1 MNSENNLLPPFVI
14 ASLYKDELVLV
25 DDQKSIGKRT
35 DELNTK
41 KSGTIA
47 PKSEDAT
54 TQKPISFLGNNQK
67 KVTILL
73 QDNSAVH
80 LADESLQ
87 FLTAILA
94 ACKLNM
100 GDVAIVNTA
109 NQAVKYV
116 QIKTELQPS
125 TLLIFDI
132 NAASIALPFE
142 VPHYQVQ
149 QYDNCT
155 LLFSAPLQ
163 SMLVKTEAAK
173 LEKGKL
179 WNALKKTF
187 NIQ

>member
-14 ASLYKDELVLV
+14 ASLYKNELVLI
-25 DDQKSIGKRT
+25 DTQKISNEDKP
-35 DELNTK
+35 TK
-41 KSGTIA
+41 NEAVATA
-47 PKSEDAT
+47 PQQI
-54 TQKPISFLGNNQK
+54 QKPISYLGDNQK

-73 QDNSAVH
+73 QDTTAVH

-100 GDVAIVNTA
+100 GDVAIVNTVH
-109 NQAVKYV
+109 QPVQYT
-116 QIKTELQPS
+116 QIKTALKPS
-125 TLLIFDI
+125 TIILFDI
-132 NAASIALPFE
+132 SAAAIALPFE
-142 VPHYQVQ
+142 VHQYQVK

-163 SMLVKTEAAK
+163 SMLEKTDTAK

>member
-1 MNSENNLLPPFVI
+1 MNPENSLLPPFVI
-14 ASLYKDELVLV
+14 ASLYKDELVLI
-25 DDQKSIGKRT
+25 DDQKSSNANK
-35 DELNTK
+35 TK
-41 KSGTIA
+41 KGEAVVTA
-47 PKSEDAT
+47 PQEI
-54 TQKPISFLGNNQK
+54 QKPISYLGDNQK
-67 KVTILL
+67 KITILL
-73 QDNSAVH
+73 QDTTAVH

-100 GDVAIVNTA
+100 GDVAIVNNVHQPVQYT
-109 NQAVKYV
+109 
-116 QIKTELQPS
+116 QIKTELKPS
-125 TLLIFDI
+125 TIILFDI
-132 NAASIALPFE
+132 STASIALPFE

-163 SMLVKTEAAK
+163 SMLVKTDAAK

>member
-14 ASLYKDELVLV
+14 ASLYKDDLVLV
-25 DDQKSIGKRT
+25 DAKESSKRPLT
-35 DELNTK
+35 TETK
-41 KSGTIA
+41 KS
-47 PKSEDAT
+47 AT
-54 TQKPISFLGNNQK
+54 TTPAVEDVQTIKPIGFLGDNQK
-67 KVTILL
+67 KITILL
-73 QDNSAVH
+73 KDSSAVH
-80 LADESLQ
+80 VADESLQ

-100 GDVAIVNTA
+100 GDVAIVNMA
-109 NQAVKYV
+109 NQTINYA
-116 QIKTELQPS
+116 QIKTELQPN
-125 TLLIFDI
+125 TIILFDI
-132 NAASIALPFE
+132 NAASISLPFE
-142 VPHYQVQ
+142 VPQYQVQ

-163 SMLVKTEAAK
+163 SMLVKTDAAK

>member
-1 MNSENNLLPPFVI
+1 MNPENSLLPPFVI
-14 ASLYKDELVLV
+14 ASLYKDELVLI
-25 DDQKSIGKRT
+25 DDQKSSIANK
-35 DELNTK
+35 TK
-41 KSGTIA
+41 KGEAVVTA
-47 PKSEDAT
+47 PQEI
-54 TQKPISFLGNNQK
+54 QKPISYLGDNQK
-67 KVTILL
+67 KITILL
-73 QDNSAVH
+73 KDTTAVH

-100 GDVAIVNTA
+100 GDVAIVNTVH
-109 NQAVKYV
+109 QPVQYI
-116 QIKTELQPS
+116 QIKTELKPS
-125 TLLIFDI
+125 TIILFDI
-132 NAASIALPFE
+132 STASIALPFE

-163 SMLVKTEAAK
+163 SMLVKTDAAK

>member
-14 ASLYKDELVLV
+14 ASLYKDDLVLV
-25 DDQKSIGKRT
+25 DAKEISKPT
-35 DELNTK
+35 LTTETK
-41 KSGTIA
+41 KSA
-47 PKSEDAT
+47 AT
-54 TQKPISFLGNNQK
+54 TTATEEAQPLKPIGFLGDNQK
-67 KVTILL
+67 KITILL
-73 QDNSAVH
+73 KDSSAVH
-80 LADESLQ
+80 VADESLQ

-109 NQAVKYV
+109 NQAINYA
-116 QIKTELQPS
+116 QIKTELQPN
-125 TLLIFDI
+125 TIILFDI

-163 SMLVKTEAAK
+163 SMLVKTDAAK

>member
-1 MNSENNLLPPFVI
+1 MNPENSLLPSFVI
-14 ASLYKDELVLV
+14 ASLYKDELVLI
-25 DDQKSIGKRT
+25 DDQKSSNANKP
-35 DELNTK
+35 K
-41 KSGTIA
+41 KSEAVVTA
-47 PKSEDAT
+47 PQEI
-54 TQKPISFLGNNQK
+54 QKPISFLGDNQK
-67 KVTILL
+67 KITILL
-73 QDNSAVH
+73 QDTTAVH

-100 GDVAIVNTA
+100 GDVAIVNTVH
-109 NQAVKYV
+109 QPVQYT
-116 QIKTELQPS
+116 QIKTELKPS
-125 TLLIFDI
+125 TIILFDI
-132 NAASIALPFE
+132 STASIALPFE

-163 SMLVKTEAAK
+163 SMLVKTDAAK

>member
-14 ASLYKDELVLV
+14 ASLYKNELVVIDTQKISNEDKPKKKEAIATAPV
-25 DDQKSIGKRT
+25 DV
-35 DELNTK
+35 
-41 KSGTIA
+41 
-47 PKSEDAT
+47 
-54 TQKPISFLGNNQK
+54 QKPISYLGDNQK
-67 KVTILL
+67 KITILL
-73 QDNSAVH
+73 QDTAAVH

-100 GDVAIVNTA
+100 GDVAIVNTVH
-109 NQAVKYV
+109 QPVQYT
-116 QIKTELQPS
+116 QIKTELKPS
-125 TLLIFDI
+125 TIILFDI
-132 NAASIALPFE
+132 STASIALPFE

-163 SMLVKTEAAK
+163 SMLVKTDAAK

>member
-1 MNSENNLLPPFVI
+1 MNPENSLLPPFII
-14 ASLYKDELVLV
+14 ASLYKDELVLI
-25 DDQKSIGKRT
+25 DDQKSSNANK
-35 DELNTK
+35 TK
-41 KSGTIA
+41 KGEAVVTA
-47 PKSEDAT
+47 PQEI
-54 TQKPISFLGNNQK
+54 QKPISYLGDNQK
-67 KVTILL
+67 KITILL
-73 QDNSAVH
+73 QDTTAVH

-100 GDVAIVNTA
+100 GDVAIVNTVH
-109 NQAVKYV
+109 QPVQYT
-116 QIKTELQPS
+116 QIKTELKPS
-125 TLLIFDI
+125 TIILFDI
-132 NAASIALPFE
+132 SNASIALPFE

-163 SMLVKTEAAK
+163 SMLVKTDAAK

>member
-1 MNSENNLLPPFVI
+1 MNPENSLLPPFVI
-14 ASLYKDELVLV
+14 ASLYKDELVLI
-25 DDQKSIGKRT
+25 DDQKSSNANKP
-35 DELNTK
+35 K
-41 KSGTIA
+41 KSEAVLTA
-47 PKSEDAT
+47 PQEI
-54 TQKPISFLGNNQK
+54 QKPISYLGDNQK
-67 KVTILL
+67 KITILL
-73 QDNSAVH
+73 QDTTAVH

-100 GDVAIVNTA
+100 GDVAIVNTVH
-109 NQAVKYV
+109 QPVQYT
-116 QIKTELQPS
+116 QIKTELKPS
-125 TLLIFDI
+125 TIILFDI
-132 NAASIALPFE
+132 STASIALPFE

-163 SMLVKTEAAK
+163 SMLVKTDAAK

>member
-1 MNSENNLLPPFVI
+1 MNPENSLLPSFVI
-14 ASLYKDELVLV
+14 ASLYKDELVLI
-25 DDQKSIGKRT
+25 DDQKSSNANKP
-35 DELNTK
+35 K
-41 KSGTIA
+41 KSEAVLTA
-47 PKSEDAT
+47 PQEI
-54 TQKPISFLGNNQK
+54 QKPISYLGDNQK
-67 KVTILL
+67 KITILL
-73 QDNSAVH
+73 QDTTAVH

-100 GDVAIVNTA
+100 GDVAIVNTVH
-109 NQAVKYV
+109 QPVQYT
-116 QIKTELQPS
+116 QIKTELKPS
-125 TLLIFDI
+125 TIILFDI
-132 NAASIALPFE
+132 SNASIALPFE

-163 SMLVKTEAAK
+163 SMLVKTDAAK

-187 NIQ
+187 NI

>member
-14 ASLYKDELVLV
+14 ASLYKDDLVLV
-25 DDQKSIGKRT
+25 DAKESRKRPT
-35 DELNTK
+35 TTETK
-41 KSGTIA
+41 KTATIA
-47 PKSEDAT
+47 PAAEEVLPI
-54 TQKPISFLGNNQK
+54 KPIGFLGDNQK
-67 KVTILL
+67 KITILL
-73 QDNSAVH
+73 KDSSAVH
-80 LADESLQ
+80 VADESLQ

-109 NQAVKYV
+109 NQAVNYA
-116 QIKTELQPS
+116 QIKIELQPT
-125 TLLIFDI
+125 TLLLFDI

-142 VPHYQVQ
+142 VPQYQVQ

-163 SMLVKTEAAK
+163 AMLVKTDVAK

>member
-14 ASLYKDELVLV
+14 ASLYKDDLVLV
-25 DDQKSIGKRT
+25 DAKEISKPT
-35 DELNTK
+35 LATETK
-41 KSGTIA
+41 KSESITPAIEEA
-47 PKSEDAT
+47 QPL
-54 TQKPISFLGNNQK
+54 KPIGFLGDNQK
-67 KVTILL
+67 KITILL
-73 QDNSAVH
+73 KDSSAVH
-80 LADESLQ
+80 VADESLQ

-109 NQAVKYV
+109 NQAFNYA
-116 QIKTELQPS
+116 QIKTELQPN
-125 TLLIFDI
+125 TIILFDI

-163 SMLVKTEAAK
+163 SMLVKTDAAK

>member
-14 ASLYKDELVLV
+14 ASLYKDDLVLI
-25 DDQKSIGKRT
+25 DAKQSSKRPT
-35 DELNTK
+35 NTETK
-41 KSGTIA
+41 KSTPVA
-47 PKSEDAT
+47 PAPGEM
-54 TQKPISFLGNNQK
+54 QPIKPISYLGDNQK
-67 KVTILL
+67 KITLL
-73 QDNSAVH
+73 LKDSSAVH
-80 LADESLQ
+80 VADESLQ

-100 GDVAIVNTA
+100 GDVAIVNMATQNFNYA
-109 NQAVKYV
+109 

-125 TLLIFDI
+125 TIILFDI
-132 NAASIALPFE
+132 NAASIALPF
-142 VPHYQVQ
+142 QVQ
-149 QYDNCT
+149 QYDNCS

-163 SMLVKTEAAK
+163 TMLVKNEAAK

>member
-1 MNSENNLLPPFVI
+1 MNPENSLLPPFVI
-14 ASLYKDELVLV
+14 ASLYKDELVLI
-25 DDQKSIGKRT
+25 DDQKSSNANKP
-35 DELNTK
+35 K
-41 KSGTIA
+41 KGEAVVTA
-47 PKSEDAT
+47 PQDI
-54 TQKPISFLGNNQK
+54 QKPISYLGNNQK
-67 KVTILL
+67 KITILL
-73 QDNSAVH
+73 QDTAAVH

-100 GDVAIVNTA
+100 GDVAIVNTVH
-109 NQAVKYV
+109 QPVQYT
-116 QIKTELQPS
+116 QIKTELKPS
-125 TLLIFDI
+125 TIILFDI
-132 NAASIALPFE
+132 STASIALPFE

-163 SMLVKTEAAK
+163 SMLVKTDAAK

>member
-14 ASLYKDELVLV
+14 ASLYKDDLVLV
-25 DDQKSIGKRT
+25 DAKESSKRPLT
-35 DELNTK
+35 TETK
-41 KSGTIA
+41 ETEAIAAATEEVQTI
-47 PKSEDAT
+47 
-54 TQKPISFLGNNQK
+54 KPLCFLGNNQK
-67 KVTILL
+67 KITIILK
-73 QDNSAVH
+73 DSSAVH
-80 LADESLQ
+80 VADESLQ

-100 GDVAIVNTA
+100 GDVAIVNAA
-109 NQAVKYV
+109 NQAINYQ
-116 QIKTELQPS
+116 QIKSELQPN
-125 TLLIFDI
+125 TIILFDI

-142 VPHYQVQ
+142 VPQYQVQ
-149 QYDNCT
+149 QFDNCT

-163 SMLVKTEAAK
+163 TMLVKTDAAK

>member
-1 MNSENNLLPPFVI
+1 MNPENSLLPPFVI
-14 ASLYKDELVLV
+14 ASLYKDEIVLI
-25 DDQKSIGKRT
+25 DDQKSSNANKP
-35 DELNTK
+35 K
-41 KSGTIA
+41 KGEAVVTA
-47 PKSEDAT
+47 PQEI
-54 TQKPISFLGNNQK
+54 QKPISYLGDNQK
-67 KVTILL
+67 KITILL
-73 QDNSAVH
+73 QDTAAVH

-100 GDVAIVNTA
+100 GDVAIVNTVH
-109 NQAVKYV
+109 QPVQYT
-116 QIKTELQPS
+116 QIKTELKPS
-125 TLLIFDI
+125 TIILFDI
-132 NAASIALPFE
+132 STASIALPFE

-163 SMLVKTEAAK
+163 SMLVKTDAAK

>member
-14 ASLYKDELVLV
+14 ASLYKNELVV
-25 DDQKSIGKRT
+25 IDTQKISNE
-35 DELNTK
+35 DNPK
-41 KSGTIA
+41 KKEAI
-47 PKSEDAT
+47 AT
-54 TQKPISFLGNNQK
+54 TPVDVQKPISFLGDNLK

-73 QDNSAVH
+73 QDTTAVH

-100 GDVAIVNTA
+100 GDVAIVNTVH
-109 NQAVKYV
+109 QPVQYT
-116 QIKTELQPS
+116 QIKTELKPS
-125 TLLIFDI
+125 TIILFNIS
-132 NAASIALPFE
+132 AAAIALPFE
-142 VPHYQVQ
+142 VPQYQVQ

-155 LLFSAPLQ
+155 LLFSAPLH

-187 NIQ
+187 NI

>member
-14 ASLYKDELVLV
+14 ASLYKDDLVLV
-25 DDQKSIGKRT
+25 DAKECNKRPPNT
-35 DELNTK
+35 YTK
-41 KSGTIA
+41 KSA
-47 PKSEDAT
+47 AT
-54 TQKPISFLGNNQK
+54 TPAVEEALPIKPIGFLGDNQK
-67 KVTILL
+67 KITILL
-73 QDNSAVH
+73 KDSSAVH
-80 LADESLQ
+80 VADESLQ

-109 NQAVKYV
+109 NQAINYA
-116 QIKTELQPS
+116 QIKTELQPN
-125 TLLIFDI
+125 TIILFDI
-132 NAASIALPFE
+132 AAASIALPFE
-142 VPHYQVQ
+142 VPQYQVQ

-163 SMLVKTEAAK
+163 SMLVKTDAAK

>member
-1 MNSENNLLPPFVI
+1 MNPENSLLPPFVI
-14 ASLYKDELVLV
+14 ASLYKDELVLI
-25 DDQKSIGKRT
+25 DDQKSSNANKP
-35 DELNTK
+35 K
-41 KSGTIA
+41 KGEAVVTA
-47 PKSEDAT
+47 PQEI
-54 TQKPISFLGNNQK
+54 QKPISFLGDNQK
-67 KVTILL
+67 KITILL
-73 QDNSAVH
+73 QDTAAVH

-100 GDVAIVNTA
+100 GDVAIVNTVH
-109 NQAVKYV
+109 QPVQYT
-116 QIKTELQPS
+116 QIKTELKPS
-125 TLLIFDI
+125 TIILFDI
-132 NAASIALPFE
+132 STASIALPFE

-163 SMLVKTEAAK
+163 SMLVKTDAAK

>member
-1 MNSENNLLPPFVI
+1 MNPENSLLPPFVI
-14 ASLYKDELVLV
+14 ASLYKDELVLI
-25 DDQKSIGKRT
+25 DDQKSSNANK
-35 DELNTK
+35 TK
-41 KSGTIA
+41 KGEAVVTA
-47 PKSEDAT
+47 PQEI
-54 TQKPISFLGNNQK
+54 QKPISYLGDNQK
-67 KVTILL
+67 KITILL
-73 QDNSAVH
+73 QDTTAVH

-100 GDVAIVNTA
+100 GDVAIVNTVH
-109 NQAVKYV
+109 QPVQYT
-116 QIKTELQPS
+116 QIKTELKPS
-125 TLLIFDI
+125 TIILFDI
-132 NAASIALPFE
+132 STASIALPFE

-163 SMLVKTEAAK
+163 SMLVKTDAAK

>member
-1 MNSENNLLPPFVI
+1 MNPENSLLPPFVI
-14 ASLYKDELVLV
+14 ASLYKDELVLI
-25 DDQKSIGKRT
+25 DDHKSSNANKP
-35 DELNTK
+35 K
-41 KSGTIA
+41 KGEAVVTA
-47 PKSEDAT
+47 PQEI
-54 TQKPISFLGNNQK
+54 QKPISYLGDNQK
-67 KVTILL
+67 KITILL
-73 QDNSAVH
+73 QDTTAVH

-100 GDVAIVNTA
+100 GDVAIVNTVH
-109 NQAVKYV
+109 QPVQYT
-116 QIKTELQPS
+116 QIKTELKPS
-125 TLLIFDI
+125 TIILFDI
-132 NAASIALPFE
+132 STASIALPFE

-163 SMLVKTEAAK
+163 SMLVKTDAAK

>member
-14 ASLYKDELVLV
+14 ASLYKDDLVLV
-25 DDQKSIGKRT
+25 DAKETSKHPIT
-35 DELNTK
+35 TETK
-41 KSGTIA
+41 KSAAIA
-47 PKSEDAT
+47 PAVEEA
-54 TQKPISFLGNNQK
+54 QPIKPIVFLGDNQK
-67 KVTILL
+67 KITILL
-73 QDNSAVH
+73 KDSSAVH
-80 LADESLQ
+80 VADESLQ

-109 NQAVKYV
+109 NQTINYT
-116 QIKTELQPS
+116 QIKTELHPT

-142 VPHYQVQ
+142 VPQYQVQ

-163 SMLVKTEAAK
+163 SMLVKTDAAK

>member
-14 ASLYKDELVLV
+14 ASLYKNELVLI
-25 DDQKSIGKRT
+25 DNQKGA
-35 DELNTK
+35 
-41 KSGTIA
+41 A
-47 PKSEDAT
+47 PQQI
-54 TQKPISFLGNNQK
+54 QKPISYLGDNK
-67 KVTILL
+67 KKITILL
-73 QDNSAVH
+73 QDTTAVH
-80 LADESLQ
+80 VADESLQ

-100 GDVAIVNTA
+100 GDVAIVNTVH
-109 NQAVKYV
+109 QPVQYT
-116 QIKTELQPS
+116 QIKTALKPC
-125 TLLIFDI
+125 TIILFDI
-132 NAASIALPFE
+132 SAAAIALPFE
-142 VPHYQVQ
+142 VPQYQVQ

-163 SMLVKTEAAK
+163 SMLEKTDAAK

>member
-14 ASLYKDELVLV
+14 ASLYKDNLVLV
-25 DDQKSIGKRT
+25 DAKKTIVKS
-35 DELNTK
+35 N
-41 KSGTIA
+41 
-47 PKSEDAT
+47 
-54 TQKPISFLGNNQK
+54 TQKPINYLGNNQK
-67 KVTILL
+67 KITILL
-73 QDNSAVH
+73 KDSSAVH

-109 NQAVKYV
+109 NQAVTYT
-116 QIKTELQPS
+116 QIKIELQP
-125 TLLIFDI
+125 TTFLLFDI

-142 VPHYQVQ
+142 VPQYQVQ
-149 QYDNCT
+149 QYDNCA
-155 LLFSAPLQ
+155 LLFSAPLH

>member
-14 ASLYKDELVLV
+14 ASLYKDDLILV
-25 DDQKSIGKRT
+25 DAKESRKRPT
-35 DELNTK
+35 TTETK
-41 KSGTIA
+41 KTGTIA
-47 PKSEDAT
+47 PAADEVPPI
-54 TQKPISFLGNNQK
+54 KPISFLGDNQK
-67 KVTILL
+67 KITILL
-73 QDNSAVH
+73 KDSSAVH
-80 LADESLQ
+80 VADESLQ

-109 NQAVKYV
+109 NQTVKYT
-116 QIKTELQPS
+116 QIKIELQPT
-125 TLLIFDI
+125 TLLLFDI

-142 VPHYQVQ
+142 VPQYQVQ

-163 SMLVKTEAAK
+163 AMLVKTDAAK

>member
-1 MNSENNLLPPFVI
+1 MNPENSLLPPFVI
-14 ASLYKDELVLV
+14 ASLYKDELVLI
-25 DDQKSIGKRT
+25 DDQKSSNANKP
-35 DELNTK
+35 K
-41 KSGTIA
+41 KSEAVVTA
-47 PKSEDAT
+47 PQEI
-54 TQKPISFLGNNQK
+54 QKPISYLGDNQK
-67 KVTILL
+67 KITILL
-73 QDNSAVH
+73 QDTTAVH

-100 GDVAIVNTA
+100 GDVAIVNTVH
-109 NQAVKYV
+109 QPVQYT
-116 QIKTELQPS
+116 QIKTELKPS
-125 TLLIFDI
+125 TIILFDI
-132 NAASIALPFE
+132 SNASIALPFE

-163 SMLVKTEAAK
+163 SMLVKTDAAK

>member
-1 MNSENNLLPPFVI
+1 MNPENSLLPSFVI
-14 ASLYKDELVLV
+14 ASLYKDELVLI
-25 DDQKSIGKRT
+25 DDQKSSNANKP
-35 DELNTK
+35 K
-41 KSGTIA
+41 KSEAVVTA
-47 PKSEDAT
+47 PQEI
-54 TQKPISFLGNNQK
+54 QKPTSFLGDNQK
-67 KVTILL
+67 KITILL
-73 QDNSAVH
+73 QDTTAVH

-100 GDVAIVNTA
+100 GDVAIVNTVH
-109 NQAVKYV
+109 QPVQYT
-116 QIKTELQPS
+116 QIKTELKPS
-125 TLLIFDI
+125 TIILFDI
-132 NAASIALPFE
+132 STASIALPFE

-163 SMLVKTEAAK
+163 SMLVKTDAAK

>member
-1 MNSENNLLPPFVI
+1 MG
-14 ASLYKDELVLV
+14 D
-25 DDQKSIGKRT
+25 
-35 DELNTK
+35 
-41 KSGTIA
+41 
-47 PKSEDAT
+47 
-54 TQKPISFLGNNQK
+54 NQK
-67 KVTILL
+67 KITILL
-73 QDNSAVH
+73 KDSSAVH
-80 LADESLQ
+80 VADESLQ

-109 NQAVKYV
+109 NQAINYA
-116 QIKTELQPS
+116 QIKTELQPK
-125 TLLIFDI
+125 TIILFDI

-142 VPHYQVQ
+142 VPQYQVQ
-149 QYDNCT
+149 QYDNST

-163 SMLVKTEAAK
+163 SMLVKTDAAK